1 MMQLMKSLT
10 HTLAESD
17 SITCVRLF
25 NRCAPK
31 SFFEE
36 APAELIKEFK
46 EPIKMF
52 MVERKGEERPL
63 FFIADNHVP
72 RGTKVT
78 CVDNPIVGLVSMSLL
93 LRGMKE
99 CAEKID
105 NGIDSDDGELPDPAE
120 YVRKGYRQEMS
131 RQIDAAVA
139 MSKFLSRTVRCCV
152 NAAGLNED
160 QIEGADMVAENEYKG
175 GLVNVVGFGMN
186 TDDKKA
192 YYMIAKKGPV
202 ARE

>member
-1 MMQLMKSLT
+1 MMKLMKSFT

-25 NRCAPK
+25 NRHAPK

-36 APAELIKEFK
+36 APPELIKEFK

-52 MVERKGEERPL
+52 MVERKGEEKPL
-63 FFIADNHVP
+63 FFIADNPVP
-72 RGTKVT
+72 RGAKVT
-78 CVDNPIVGLVSMSLL
+78 CVDNPIVSLVSMSLL
-93 LRGMKE
+93 LRSMKE

-105 NGIDSDDGELPDPAE
+105 NGIYSDDDELSDPAE
-120 YVRKGYRQEMS
+120 YAKRGYQQEMN
-131 RQIDAAVA
+131 RQVDAAIA
-139 MSKFLSRTVRCCV
+139 MSKFLSRTVRCCA
-152 NAAGLNED
+152 NAVGLNED
-160 QIEGADMVAENEYKG
+160 QVEGADMVAETEYKG
-175 GLVNVVGFGMN
+175 GIADVVGFGMN
-186 TDDKKA
+186 VDDKKA